1 MRETVSRI
9 AESIR
14 AKIMAGDVR
23 SEAAESACKACPL
36 EGRCELV
43 QCGENAVKP

>member
-23 SEAAESACKACPL
+23 SEADGPCKACPL
-36 EGRCELV
+36 EGRCKLV
-43 QCGENAVKP
+43 RCDEKMVKS

>member
-23 SEAAESACKACPL
+23 SEADGPCKACPL